1 MIAFELA
8 GATKRYGARVALAR
22 LDLVVQAGATVG
34 LLGPNGAGKTTLLRL
49 LLGYVRPSAGG
60 VRLRGFDPRDP
71 RARRSVGYLPERVL
85 LPAHMRLREFLRL
98 HAALAGLAGAERE
111 RALDGVLERTGL
123 VERAGER
130 LGALSKGLAQR
141 AGFAQA
147 LLGEPE
153 LLLLDEPTSGL
164 DPIGV
169 RDVRDWILEGRG
181 TGRTTVLCSHVLTEV
196 ERTCDH
202 VVILHEGRI
211 AASGP
216 LDAVLRP
223 DERLE
228 DAFVRIVRGEARP
241 PAPGPASSGP
251 EALA

>member
-22 LDLVVQAGATVG
+22 LDLVVNAGATVG

-49 LLGYVRPSAGG
+49 LLGYTRPSAGG

-71 RARRSVGYLPERVL
+71 RARRGVGYLPERVL

-98 HAALAGLAGAERE
+98 HATLAGLAGAERE

-123 VERAGER
+123 AERAGER

-153 LLLLDEPTSGL
+153 LLLLDEPTSSL

-169 RDVRDWILEGRG
+169 RDVRDWILEGRAR
-181 TGRTTVLCSHVLTEV
+181 GRTTLLCSHVLTEV
-196 ERTCDH
+196 ERTCDQ

-216 LDAVLRP
+216 LEALLRP
-223 DERLE
+223 DEGLE
-228 DAFVRIVRGEARP
+228 DAFVRIVRGEPRP
-241 PAPGPASSGP
+241 AAAAPAPSGP
-251 EALA
+251 EAAA